1 MNQVNQGILIT
12 VIFAFFSVAASIGQS
27 ISIVGDSGNAVR
39 IDADEASGLE
49 CVYVV
54 PSIDGVSLIYTSKSN
69 AANVTVERYG
79 VRGGAFG
86 EPVTNLEIDG
96 KIITIPNVEGDCG
109 YIISDLNSLP
119 VAVWIIDY
127 SAHKFDIK
135 NVELSEEAS
144 ACDMSTL
151 DFNGSAGAIRYYSIN
166 GRSLLIDRQ
175 IGVTYN
181 TLKEEDGHY
190 VECEATRTFEYV
202 DNTITVDAPLCTTSF
217 TITGDR
223 FLKAWGEELRF
234 ATPTYAPHAVAAIVA
249 VEEISEKSP
258 NEQHSE
264 GSAPL
269 ELSLKADV
277 SDGAAFY
284 EWEFSEDEN
293 FDDITLRIAELQ
305 TTHII
310 RSAGEHY
317 VRFTASNAD
326 ATCTF
331 YSPTYSFGVG
341 ESSILCPNAFSPGN
355 QDGVNDEWKVSYK
368 SIISFECSIFNS
380 WGMRIARLT
389 HPSQGW
395 DGKHNGRLV
404 KSGTYY
410 YVIKAVGADG
420 KKYSLSGDINILN
433 TKQ

>member
-1 MNQVNQGILIT
+1 MNQGILIT
-12 VIFAFFSVAASIGQS
+12 AIFAFFGVASSIGQS
-27 ISIVGDSGNAVR
+27 ISIAGSSGNAVR

-54 PSIDGVSLIYTSKSN
+54 PSIDGVSLSYTAKAN
-69 AANVTVERYG
+69 AANVTVERFG

-86 EPVTNLEIDG
+86 EPVTGVEVNG
-96 KIITIPNVEGDCG
+96 KTITITDVEGDCG

-127 SAHKFDIK
+127 SAYEFDIK
-135 NVELSEEAS
+135 SVELSEEAS
-144 ACDMSTL
+144 DCDMSAL
-151 DFNGSAGAIRYYSIN
+151 DFDGSAGPMRYYSIN
-166 GRSLLIDRQ
+166 GRSHLIDRQ
-175 IGVTYN
+175 IGVTYS
-181 TLKEEDGHY
+181 TLKEDDGHY
-190 VECEATRTFEYV
+190 VECEATRTFEYI
-202 DNTITVDAPLCTTSF
+202 DNTITVAAPLCATSF
-217 TITGDR
+217 TVTGDR
-223 FLKAWGEELRF
+223 FLKAWGEERRF
-234 ATPTYAPHAVAAIVA
+234 ATPTYAPRAVAAIVA

-258 NEQHSE
+258 NEQHSG

-293 FDDITLRIAELQ
+293 FDDITMRIAELQ
-305 TTHII
+305 TTHTI

-331 YSPTYSFGVG
+331 YSPTYSFGIE
-341 ESSILCPNAFSPGN
+341 ESSILCPNAFTPGN

-380 WGMRIARLT
+380 WGSCIARLT

-395 DGKHNGRLV
+395 DGKYKGQLV

-420 KKYSLSGDINILN
+420 KKYNLSGDINILN